1 MSNLTYNPNVNIP
14 NNNYNNYNNNINMDF
29 DNNGGNFRASSA
41 NYDLPSQLSQMDPRG
56 APQYNPNMEYMGTIR
71 NIRQPMRDSIRN
83 NFDSYYEDENDI
95 PPPKISKKKRTKT
108 KYNDYDVDTFQET
121 KSSKFDWLLFVKKI
135 VIYTALFL
143 IMSHVK
149 MDELVCKF
157 IPFLSEN
164 QILCMTVKGL
174 ILALLIILVQML
186 L

>member
-14 NNNYNNYNNNINMDF
+14 NNNYNNYNNNNINMDF
-29 DNNGGNFRASSA
+29 DDNAGNFRAS
-41 NYDLPSQLSQMDPRG
+41 NYNDSHPQLSQMDPRG
-56 APQYNPNMEYMGTIR
+56 APQYNPNMENMVP
-71 NIRQPMRDSIRN
+71 IRQPMRESIRSNIETYYDEDN
-83 NFDSYYEDENDI
+83 NGM
-95 PPPKISKKKRTKT
+95 PPPKRSKNKRTKS
-108 KYNDYDVDTFQET
+108 KYEEVDTFQET
-121 KSSKFDWLLFVKKI
+121 ESSKFKWVLFVKKI

-164 QILCMTVKGL
+164 QILCMTVKGV

-186 L
+186 LY

>member
-14 NNNYNNYNNNINMDF
+14 YNNNNYNNNINMDF
-29 DNNGGNFRASSA
+29 DDNGGNFKGSSN
-41 NYDLPSQLSQMDPRG
+41 NYDSPPQLSQMDPRG
-56 APQYNPNMEYMGTIR
+56 APQYNPNLV
-71 NIRQPMRDSIRN
+71 PMRKQMREPIREPIRS
-83 NFDSYYEDENDI
+83 NFDSYYEDNDGYDI
-95 PPPKISKKKRTKT
+95 PPPKISRKKRTKS
-108 KYNDYDVDTFQET
+108 KYDDYDIDTFQET
-121 KSSKFDWLLFVKKI
+121 NKSKFDWLLFVKKI

-157 IPFLSEN
+157 VPFLSDN

-174 ILALLIILVQML
+174 LLALLIILVQML